1 MAHGKPGRPSKG
13 NRDPLYVLMPV
24 HLLEALRSRAK
35 SQGMTVTDLVGETLA
50 HELDVSY
57 MEQEALP
64 TSKAS

>member
-13 NRDPLYVLMPV
+13 EREPLHVLVPV
-24 HLLEALRSRAK
+24 HLLEALRFRAK

-50 HELDVSY
+50 HELGESY

-64 TSKAS
+64 LSEAS